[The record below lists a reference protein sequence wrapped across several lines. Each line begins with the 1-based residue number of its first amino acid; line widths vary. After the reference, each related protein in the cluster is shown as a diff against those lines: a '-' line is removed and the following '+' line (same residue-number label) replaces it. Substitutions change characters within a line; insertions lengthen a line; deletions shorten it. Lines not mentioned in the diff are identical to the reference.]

1 MNLVGVGG
9 AWFARRTACSV
20 ALLLV
25 LSALAVALCAGA
37 PVAMALSQRGHV
49 FRFAFGVPGSGEGQ
63 FLVASAVAVDQSDGD
78 VYVADR
84 VAGRVQEFAPQVTP
98 QGTIVGER
106 LVRAL
111 AVPSPV
117 AVAVDSSSSSS
128 DPSAGDVYVVGA
140 TGGRSSEEQPQE
152 RVIYK
157 FEATGTTAVAQI
169 RGFRPSEEEE
179 PETERFEEIQG
190 VAVTTSGR
198 LLVYEEGVDVF
209 SDARVNKGLF
219 SIEIPGHATSGL
231 AVDSEDDLFVGRE
244 SENPEAQGAS
254 GQPSVIA
261 KLSAT
266 GEVLIGELDDRP
278 SSAVA
283 LNTLDVPSEGVD
295 ELNDA
300 YVTNVGSVGG
310 ETASTVAAFAPDGA
324 LIQRFGA
331 PGLRD
336 ATGVAVD
343 SRNGTVY
350 VTDGASAT
358 VDVFELEAAGP
369 PRVGGLSASEPVGE
383 ADTRSVKGVVDP
395 VGADTHAF
403 IEYGPVSCASDP
415 SACARTPVEDLGE
428 GFGDRQLSVQ
438 LAGLAPGSYHVRL
451 VASNSFATVQGAEVV
466 FVVSAVL
473 SGLPDGR
480 GWEMVSPV
488 SSDGAEAEALTREG
502 GAVQAAASGGAMAFV
517 ADGPMGS
524 EGEVQGSRNP
534 EFTQVIAVRTAGGWV
549 SQDISTPNMAGSGIL
564 AGYPPEYQ
572 LFSESLALA
581 LLQPFPGA
589 PSASA
594 WAEPALSPPESQAEK
609 QLASEGHNYQEKT
622 PYERD
627 DAAIE
632 PQTSE
637 AASYA
642 AASANGA
649 VMGNPGFLAVVDEA
663 DALGVLGTKP
673 ASGPWF
679 GGGASSGV
687 ELLSGTPDLGHV
699 VLRSYRAA
707 PGLYEW
713 SLQSGLQPVSVL
725 PDGEQ
730 ASEVTLGGPTGS
742 DVNHAISD
750 DGTRVFWTT
759 VRREEAHLY
768 VRDSHS
774 GETLQLDKVLSGA
787 GAGTPDATFQS
798 ASADGSRVFFTD
810 TQRLTANSQAG
821 IVAGVPRPDLYVFE
835 LNQGTPLSGTLRD
848 LTPEGMEGESADV
861 LVSGAGHGLGGGV
874 LGASE
879 DGDYVYFVANGA
891 LAPGASQGD
900 CTTAQEG
907 TAGRRCNLYVLHF
920 DGSGWEPAR
929 LIGVLANED
938 APDWGGVGSPGDPA
952 YMTARVSP
960 DGRYLAFMSRERL
973 TGYDNEDQTSKT
985 PGERIDEE
993 VFLYDAASETLTCAS
1008 CEPSGER
1015 PEGVLDPGETGEGGA
1030 GEGVGL
1036 LVDRI
1041 GIWGAGDLK
1050 VDHWLAGSIPGWD
1063 AVSLERALYQPRYL
1077 SDQGRLFFNSPSKL
1091 VPSSTGTKEKVYEY
1105 QPAGVGSCTGAGGC
1119 VGLISSGTDQHE
1131 AAFLDASETGNDA
1144 FFLTAAKLVPQ
1155 DTDTNF
1161 NVYDARICEP
1171 VAPCLTPAPPAAP
1184 ECDET
1189 PQLPCKQVLAP
1200 EPAPGSP
1207 PTATSSGPE
1216 TVGRG
1221 GALASHTQAKP
1232 KPPTT
1237 RAQALSRA
1245 LALCRKKY
1253 KGRAAREK
1261 RTGCEASARKHYA
1274 PRPPTKKR
1282 SKRPASKQRP
1292 VRRDT
1297 R

>member
-1 MNLVGVGG
+1 VNVTGECG
-9 AWFARRTACSV
+9 AWFARRTACIV

-25 LSALAVALCAGA
+25 LSGLAASACAGA

-49 FRFAFGVPGSGEGQ
+49 FRFAFGGPGSGEGQ
-63 FLVASAVAVDQSDGD
+63 FLVPSAVAVDQSDGD

-84 VAGRVQEFAPQVTP
+84 AAGRVQEFAPEVGP
-98 QGTIVGER
+98 QGEIVGER

-128 DPSAGDVYVVGA
+128 DPSAGDVYVLGA
-140 TGGRSSEEQPQE
+140 TGKRSSEEQPQE

-157 FEATGTTAVAQI
+157 FEATGTTAMAQI
-169 RGFRPSEEEE
+169 KGFRPSEEEE

-190 VAVTTSGR
+190 IAVTTSGS

-209 SDARVNKGLF
+209 NDARVNKGSF
-219 SIEIPGHATSGL
+219 SIETPGRATSGL

-244 SENPEAQGAS
+244 SENAEARGAG

-261 KLSAT
+261 KLGAT

-283 LNTLDVPSEGVD
+283 LNTLDVAGEGVD

-310 ETASTVAAFAPDGA
+310 ETVSTVAAFAPDGA

-350 VTDGASAT
+350 VTDGTSAT

-369 PRVGGLSASEPVGE
+369 PRLGELSAAEPLGE
-383 ADTRSVKGVVDP
+383 ADTRNVTGVVDP
-395 VGADTHAF
+395 VGADTRAF
-403 IEYGPVSCASDP
+403 IEYGPVSCAADP
-415 SACARTPVEDLGE
+415 SACATTPVEDLGE
-428 GFGDRQLSVQ
+428 GFGDRQLNVQ
-438 LAGLAPGSYHVRL
+438 LAGLAPGSYHMRL
-451 VASNSFATVQGAEVV
+451 VASNSFATVQGAEQE
-466 FVVSAVL
+466 FAVAAVQ

-502 GAVQAAASGGAMAFV
+502 GAVQAAASGEAMAFV

-534 EFTQVIAVRTAGGWV
+534 EFTQVVSVRTAGGWV
-549 SQDISTPNMAGSGIL
+549 SQDISTPNTAGRGIL
-564 AGYPPEYQ
+564 PGYPPEYQ
-572 LFSESLALA
+572 LFSESLALS
-581 LLQPFPGA
+581 LLQPFPAG
-589 PSASA
+589 PNASA

-609 QLASEGHNYQEKT
+609 QLAGEGQNYQEKT
-622 PYERD
+622 VYERD
-627 DAAIE
+627 DAPIE
-632 PQTSE
+632 PQASE

-649 VMGNPGFLAVVDEA
+649 VMGNAGFLAVVDEA

-679 GGGASSGV
+679 GGGASSGL
-687 ELLSGTPDLGHV
+687 ELLSGTPDLSHV

-713 SLQSGLQPVSVL
+713 SLESGLEPVSVL
-725 PDGEQ
+725 PEGEQ
-730 ASEVTLGGPTGS
+730 ASEVTLGGPEGS
-742 DVNHAISD
+742 DVSHAISD
-750 DGTRVFWTT
+750 DGSRVFWTT
-759 VRREEAHLY
+759 VRGEEAHLY
-768 VRDSHS
+768 VRDSQT
-774 GETLQLDKVLSGA
+774 GETLQLDKILSGS
-787 GAGTPDATFQS
+787 GAGTPDATFQT

-835 LNQGTPLSGTLRD
+835 LNHSAPLSGTLRD
-848 LTPEGMEGESADV
+848 LTPEGLEGESADV
-861 LVSGAGHGLGGGV
+861 LVSGAGHVLGGGV

-879 DGDYVYFVANGA
+879 DGSYVYFVANGA

-900 CTTAQEG
+900 CTTAEEQS
-907 TAGRRCNLYVLHF
+907 AGRHCNLYVLHF

-929 LIGVLANED
+929 LIAVLSNED

-952 YMTARVSP
+952 YTTARVSP

-993 VFLYDAASETLTCAS
+993 VFLYDAASETLACAS
-1008 CEPSGER
+1008 CDPSGER
-1015 PEGVLDPGETGEGGA
+1015 PEGVLDPGESGEGGA
-1030 GEGVGL
+1030 GEGLGL

-1063 AVSLERALYQPRYL
+1063 AIALDRALYQPRYL
-1077 SDQGRLFFNSPSKL
+1077 SNQGRLFFNSPSML
-1091 VPSSTGTKEKVYEY
+1091 VPASTASKEKVYEY
-1105 QPAGVGSCTGAGGC
+1105 EPAAVGSCTSAGGC
-1119 VGLISSGTDQHE
+1119 VALISSGTDEHE
-1131 AAFLDASETGNDA
+1131 AAFLDASEAGNDA

-1171 VAPCLTPAPPAAP
+1171 VAPCLTPAPPAQG
-1184 ECDET
+1184 ECEET
-1189 PQLPCKQVLAP
+1189 PQLPCKQAVAP

-1216 TVGRG
+1216 ATGQ
-1221 GALASHTQAKP
+1221 GATLASHTQAKP
-1232 KPPTT
+1232 KPKLTT
-1237 RAQALSRA
+1237 RAQALSTA

-1253 KGRAAREK
+1253 KGRAARKK
-1261 RTGCEASARKHYA
+1261 RTGCEASARKRYA
-1274 PRPPTKKR
+1274 PKTPTKKR
-1282 SKRPASKQRP
+1282 SKRP

>member
-1 MNLVGVGG
+1 MNVVGEGG
-9 AWFARRTACSV
+9 AWFGRRTACIV
-20 ALLLV
+20 AVLVV
-25 LSALAVALCAGA
+25 LSGLAVSACAGA

-49 FRFAFGVPGSGEGQ
+49 FRFAFGGPGSGEGQ
-63 FLVASAVAVDQSDGD
+63 FLTPSAVAVDQSDGD

-84 VAGRVQEFAPQVTP
+84 AAGRVQEFAPEVGP
-98 QGTIVGER
+98 QGEIVGER
-106 LVRAL
+106 LIRAL
-111 AVPSPV
+111 TVPSPV
-117 AVAVDSSSSSS
+117 AVAVDGSSSSS

-140 TGGRSSEEQPQE
+140 TGRRSSEEQPQE

-157 FEATGTTAVAQI
+157 FEATGTTAVAEI
-169 RGFRPSEEEE
+169 KGFRPSEEEE
-179 PETERFEEIQG
+179 PETERFEEIQEI
-190 VAVTTSGR
+190 AVTTSGS

-209 SDARVNKGLF
+209 NDARMNKGLF
-219 SIEIPGHATSGL
+219 SIETPGRATSGL
-231 AVDSEDDLFVGRE
+231 AVDSEGDLFVGRE
-244 SENPEAQGAS
+244 SENPEARGAS
-254 GQPSVIA
+254 GQPSVIG

-266 GEVLIGELDDRP
+266 GGVLIGELDDRP

-283 LNTLDVPSEGVD
+283 VNTLDVAGEGVD

-300 YVTNVGSVGG
+300 YVANIGSVGG
-310 ETASTVAAFAPDGA
+310 EAVSTVAAFAPDGA

-358 VDVFELEAAGP
+358 LDVFELEAAGP
-369 PRVGGLSASEPVGE
+369 PRLGELSASEPVDEPG
-383 ADTRSVKGVVDP
+383 ARSVTGAVDP
-395 VGADTHAF
+395 VGADTHAYV
-403 IEYGPVSCASDP
+403 EYGPVSCAADP
-415 SACARTPVEDLGE
+415 SGCARTPAEDLGE
-428 GFGDRQLSVQ
+428 GFGDRQLSVE
-438 LAGLAPGSYHVRL
+438 LAGLATGSYHMRL

-466 FVVSAVL
+466 FVVSAVQ

-502 GAVQAAASGGAMAFV
+502 GAVQAAASGEAMGFV

-534 EFTQVIAVRTAGGWV
+534 EFTQVISVRTATGWI
-549 SQDISTPNMAGSGIL
+549 SQDISTPNTAGRGIL
-564 AGYPPEYQ
+564 PGYPPEYQ
-572 LFSESLALA
+572 QFSSSLALS
-581 LLQPFPGA
+581 LLEPFPGG

-609 QLASEGHNYQEKT
+609 QLASEGQNYQEKT
-622 PYERD
+622 IYERD
-627 DAAIE
+627 DAAIA
-632 PQTSE
+632 PQSSE

-649 VMGNPGFLAVVDEA
+649 VMGNAGFLALVDEA

-679 GGGASSGV
+679 GGGASSGL
-687 ELLSGTPDLGHV
+687 ELLSATPDLTHV

-713 SLQSGLQPVSVL
+713 GLESGLEPVSVL
-725 PDGEQ
+725 PQGEP
-730 ASEVTLGGPTGS
+730 ASGVTLGGPEGS
-742 DVNHAISD
+742 DVSHAISD
-750 DGTRVFWTT
+750 DGTRVFWTA
-759 VRREEAHLY
+759 VRGEEAHLY
-768 VRDSHS
+768 ARDSQT
-774 GETLQLDKVLSGA
+774 GETLQLDKVLSGS
-787 GAGTPDATFQS
+787 GAGTPDATFQT

-810 TQRLTANSQAG
+810 TQRLTASSQAG
-821 IVAGVPRPDLYVFE
+821 IVAGMPRPDLYVFE
-835 LNQGTPLSGTLRD
+835 LNQATPLSGTLRD
-848 LTPEGMEGESADV
+848 LTPEGVEGESADV
-861 LVSGAGHGLGGGV
+861 LVSGAGHVLGGGV
-874 LGASE
+874 LGAGE
-879 DGDYVYFVANGA
+879 DGSYVYFVANGA
-891 LAPGASQGD
+891 LTPGASQGD
-900 CTTAQEG
+900 CTTAEEP
-907 TAGRRCNLYVLHF
+907 TAGRHCNLYVLHF

-929 LIGVLANED
+929 LIGVLSNED
-938 APDWGGVGSPGDPA
+938 APDWGGVGTPGDPA
-952 YMTARVSP
+952 YVTARVSA

-993 VFLYDAASETLTCAS
+993 VFLYDASTETLVCAS
-1008 CEPSGER
+1008 CDPSGER

-1063 AVSLERALYQPRYL
+1063 AVALDRALYQPRYL
-1077 SDQGRLFFNSPSKL
+1077 SDGGRLFFNSPSKL
-1091 VPSSTGTKEKVYEY
+1091 IPSSTASKEKVYEY
-1105 QPAGVGSCTGAGGC
+1105 EPAGVGSCAGAGGC
-1119 VGLISSGTDQHE
+1119 IGLISSGSDQHE
-1131 AAFLDASETGNDA
+1131 AAFLDASETGNNA

-1161 NVYDARICEP
+1161 NVYDARICEAA
-1171 VAPCLTPAPPAAP
+1171 APCLTPAPPAQG
-1184 ECDET
+1184 ECEET
-1189 PQLPCKQVLAP
+1189 PQLPCKQAVTPEPPPGLPPTSTSTAP
-1200 EPAPGSP
+1200 E
-1207 PTATSSGPE
+1207 AT
-1216 TVGRG
+1216 GRG
-1221 GALASHTQAKP
+1221 ATLAIHTQAKP
-1232 KPPTT
+1232 KPPT

-1245 LALCRKKY
+1245 LARCRKRY
-1253 KGRAAREK
+1253 RGRAARKK
-1261 RTGCEASARKHYA
+1261 RTGCEATARKHYGPKTPA
-1274 PRPPTKKR
+1274 KKR
-1282 SKRPASKQRP
+1282 SKRPASKRP
-1292 VRRDT
+1292 VRRGG
-1297 R
+1297 